1 MSYTEK
7 IVEAKNVLKILKED
21 FLKQKKIVSELKIG
35 DTVYEE
41 GTHGGWDMEY
51 YPQVILDID
60 YKNAKLFVHEKSMNK
75 SKWVY
80 GFHVKDTEKEKFI
93 YH

>member
-7 IVEAKNVLKILKED
+7 IVEAKNVLKILEED
-21 FLKQKKIVSELKIG
+21 FLKQKEIVGGLKIG

-51 YPQVILDID
+51 YPQVILEID
-60 YKNAKLFVHEKSMNK
+60 YENAKLFVHEKSMNK

-80 GFHVKDTEKEKFI
+80 GFHIKNTEDKFI